1 MSILTPGQLQRI
13 RKFEE
18 GGAAGD
24 QPYVAAVTRQDQFMD
39 PLTQQLLYGT
49 DGQGGFIP
57 GAFRAAERTFFD
69 EEGRPIVIPQEIAG
83 LSPDQIQAQQL
94 ARGAVGVQQP
104 FIQEAM
110 SRGQQGIDA
119 LQSGI
124 GGQAL
129 ASQQALQQIQ
139 EGSRFALDQRD
150 RAMTDAIGGT
160 QQGRARAIEAEG
172 RLRGDLSDITGM
184 AQDSTGQYID
194 QLGQQAA
201 QGRRATEDFGMDL
214 AKVRQQ
220 GQRSYD
226 EFGRDITD
234 AVGMSMRER
243 EDLSRGL
250 AGGENLAAQAVASQR
265 GRLGLAEQGL
275 KGGISELGRNLTDA
289 IGTRMIGEQG
299 LSRDLAQGSELA
311 ARAGASQ
318 RARLGLAEA
327 GLQSGAGELGRNLT
341 DTIGMRMMGQENLS
355 RGLSRQ
361 EQLAAGAGAS
371 QRARLDLAEQGLSGG
386 ISRLDR
392 DLTRQLGAEA
402 QTTGDFSGQLGE
414 ARTQLRN
421 TVEDGFSIGDKT
433 SEYFD
438 PYEDQVIQQSIRDA
452 SEGLA
457 KQDMAQYARDI
468 SSGGESAFGSR
479 ARLSAEE
486 RAEAM
491 GRGLAKEVGG
501 IRSAGFQRAQQT
513 AIGEDERARQA
524 QRTAS
529 SGLASLAGQELTGER
544 GLIDRAAQAS
554 QQRLGSAQSL
564 AGMRQQRAA
573 SELGASRDLANTLGQ
588 TAQQR
593 FGADQQ
599 VADAMAQ
606 ASAQKFGAAQNI
618 AGMRQQRAASELG
631 SSRQMADILRQDAQ
645 TRFGAG
651 QQTADALTQAAGQ
664 RFGAAQNLAGMRQ
677 QRAASE
683 LGSGTQL
690 ADIYRQGAQQR
701 FGAGQ
706 QVAGQFQQAAGQK
719 LAAGQ
724 GYGNLIQQT
733 AQSQLGAQQQ
743 LGAQMGQ
750 QAQQQYGAQQ
760 GLGSL
765 MSGAAQQR
773 YGAATGL
780 GQTLAGYGQQDA
792 AARAAAAQQGMNVAG
807 SLANQYG
814 QIGQQQYGAGQ
825 ALAGAQ
831 TGYGGFLSGL
841 GGQAQ
846 QAAQQ
851 DVASLQGIG
860 GQAQQ
865 QRQRELDAQRAGLLQ
880 AQQAPLAQYQ
890 ALMPFVNMSPTGQT
904 NVQTQYTPP
913 PSAIQAGL
921 GTGLA
926 ALGAIG
932 NFNNPNNQLRQQ
944 PSS

>member
-1 MSILTPGQLQRI
+1 MSILTPAQLQRI
-13 RKFEE
+13 RRFQE
-18 GGAAGD
+18 GGAAVD
-24 QPYVAAVTRQDQFMD
+24 QPYIAAVSREDQLMD
-39 PLTQQLLYGT
+39 PITQQLLYGT
-49 DGQGGFIP
+49 DGQDGFIP

-69 EEGRPIVIPQEIAG
+69 SEGRPIVIPQEIAG
-83 LSPDQIQAQQL
+83 LSPDQIEAQQL

-129 ASQQALQQIQ
+129 ASQQALRQIQ

-150 RAMTDAIGGT
+150 RAMMDAIGGT
-160 QQGRARAIEAEG
+160 QQGRARALEAEA
-172 RLRGDLSDITGM
+172 RLRGDLGDITGM
-184 AQDSTGQYID
+184 AQRSTGQYID

-234 AVGMSMRER
+234 AVGMGMISK

-250 AGGENLAAQAVASQR
+250 STGEELASAATALQR
-265 GRLGLAEQGL
+265 G
-275 KGGISELGRNLTDA
+275 
-289 IGTRMIGEQG
+289 
-299 LSRDLAQGSELA
+299 
-311 ARAGASQ
+311 
-318 RARLGLAEA
+318 
-327 GLQSGAGELGRNLT
+327 
-341 DTIGMRMMGQENLS
+341 
-355 RGLSRQ
+355 
-361 EQLAAGAGAS
+361 
-371 QRARLDLAEQGLSGG
+371 RLDLAETGMAGG

-392 DLTRQLGAEA
+392 DLTRQLGAESA
-402 QTTGDFSGQLGE
+402 ATGGFGGQIGE
-414 ARTQLRN
+414 ARTQLKN
-421 TVEDGFSIGDKT
+421 TVEDGFNIGDKT

-438 PYEDQVIQQSIRDA
+438 PYEDKVVQQSIRDA

-491 GRGLAKEVGG
+491 GRGLAREVGG

-524 QRTAS
+524 QRAAS
-529 SGLASLAGQELTGER
+529 SGLASLAGQELGAER

-554 QQRLGSAQSL
+554 QQRY
-564 AGMRQQRAA
+564 
-573 SELGASRDLANTLGQ
+573 
-588 TAQQR
+588 
-593 FGADQQ
+593 
-599 VADAMAQ
+599 
-606 ASAQKFGAAQNI
+606 GAAQNL
-618 AGMRQQRAASELG
+618 AGMQQQRAASELG
-631 SSRQMADILRQDAQ
+631 SV
-645 TRFGAG
+645 
-651 QQTADALTQAAGQ
+651 
-664 RFGAAQNLAGMRQ
+664 
-677 QRAASE
+677 
-683 LGSGTQL
+683 TQL

-706 QVAGQFQQAAGQK
+706 QLAGQVQQAAGQK

-733 AQSQLGAQQQ
+733 AQSQLSAQQQ
-743 LGAQMGQ
+743 QNQQMGQ

-765 MSGAAQQR
+765 MGGAAQQL
-773 YGAATGL
+773 YGAGTGL

-792 AARAAAAQQGMNVAG
+792 AARAAAAQQGMGVAG
-807 SLANQYG
+807 TLANQYG

-831 TGYGGFLSGL
+831 QGYGGFLSGL

-890 ALMPFVNMSPTGQT
+890 ALMPFVNMSPTAT
-904 NVQTQYTPP
+904 SSVQMQYTPP
-913 PSAIQAGL
+913 PSALQAGI

-926 ALGAIG
+926 TLGALG
-932 NFNNPNNQLRQQ
+932 NFNNPNRYLRDDRSAPPVAQ
-944 PSS
+944 

>member
-24 QPYVAAVTRQDQFMD
+24 QPYVASVTRQDSMMD
-39 PLTQQLLYGT
+39 PITQQLLYGT

-234 AVGMSMRER
+234 SFGMAARGR
-243 EDLSRGL
+243 EDLARGL
-250 AGGENLAAQAVASQR
+250 AGGQDLSAQSTAGQRARLA
-265 GRLGLAEQGL
+265 LAEKGL
-275 KGGISELGRNLTDA
+275 QSGISDLSGNLTDS
-289 IGTRMIGEQG
+289 IGMRMIGQQG
-299 LSRDLAQGSELA
+299 LSRDLARSEQLA
-311 ARAGASQ
+311 SAAGASQ
-318 RARLGLAEA
+318 RG
-327 GLQSGAGELGRNLT
+327 
-341 DTIGMRMMGQENLS
+341 
-355 RGLSRQ
+355 
-361 EQLAAGAGAS
+361 
-371 QRARLDLAEQGLSGG
+371 RLDLAETGMKGG
-386 ISRLDR
+386 ISQLDR
-392 DLTRQLGAEA
+392 DLTRQLGAESA
-402 QTTGDFSGQLGE
+402 ATGEFGGQLGE

-421 TVEDGFSIGDKT
+421 TVEDGFNIGDKT

-438 PYEDQVIQQSIRDA
+438 PYEDQVVQQSIRDA

-529 SGLASLAGQELTGER
+529 SGLASLAGQELQGER

-554 QQRLGSAQSL
+554 QQQY
-564 AGMRQQRAA
+564 
-573 SELGASRDLANTLGQ
+573 
-588 TAQQR
+588 
-593 FGADQQ
+593 
-599 VADAMAQ
+599 
-606 ASAQKFGAAQNI
+606 
-618 AGMRQQRAASELG
+618 
-631 SSRQMADILRQDAQ
+631 
-645 TRFGAG
+645 
-651 QQTADALTQAAGQ
+651 
-664 RFGAAQNLAGMRQ
+664 GAAQNLAGMRQ

-683 LGSGTQL
+683 LGSSRELANMLGQTAQQRYGAGESVASAAAQAAQQQFGAAQNLAGMRQQRAASELASGNQL
-690 ADIYRQGAQQR
+690 ADVYRQGAQQMY
-701 FGAGQ
+701 GADQALAGQ
-706 QVAGQFQQAAGQK
+706 AQQIAGQK

-773 YGAATGL
+773 YGAGTGL

-792 AARAAAAQQGMNVAG
+792 AARTAAAQQGMNVAG

-814 QIGQQQYGAGQ
+814 QIGQQQFGAGQ

-890 ALMPFVNMSPTGQT
+890 ALMPFVNMSPTGTT
-904 NVQTQYTPP
+904 NVQTQYTPRH
-913 PSAIQAGL
+913 QRFRL
-921 GTGLA
+921 V
-926 ALGAIG
+926 
-932 NFNNPNNQLRQQ
+932 
-944 PSS
+944 

>member
-24 QPYVAAVTRQDQFMD
+24 QPYVANVTRTDSMMD
-39 PLTQQLLYGT
+39 PITQQLLYGT

-104 FIQEAM
+104 FIQEAI

-234 AVGMSMRER
+234 AVGMGMIGK

-250 AGGENLAAQAVASQR
+250 SRSEELASAAAASQR
-265 GRLGLAEQGL
+265 GRLDLAETGM
-275 KGGISELGRNLTDA
+275 KGGIS
-289 IGTRMIGEQG
+289 Q
-299 LSRDLAQGSELA
+299 
-311 ARAGASQ
+311 
-318 RARLGLAEA
+318 
-327 GLQSGAGELGRNLT
+327 
-341 DTIGMRMMGQENLS
+341 
-355 RGLSRQ
+355 
-361 EQLAAGAGAS
+361 
-371 QRARLDLAEQGLSGG
+371 
-386 ISRLDR
+386 LDR
-392 DLTRQLGAEA
+392 DLTRQLGAESA
-402 QTTGDFSGQLGE
+402 ATGEFGGQLGE

-421 TVEDGFSIGDKT
+421 TVEDGFNIGDKT

-438 PYEDQVIQQSIRDA
+438 PYEDRVVQQSIRDA

-513 AIGEDERARQA
+513 AIGEDERAKQA

-529 SGLASLAGQELTGER
+529 SGLASLAGQELQGER

-554 QQRLGSAQSL
+554 QQQY
-564 AGMRQQRAA
+564 
-573 SELGASRDLANTLGQ
+573 
-588 TAQQR
+588 
-593 FGADQQ
+593 
-599 VADAMAQ
+599 
-606 ASAQKFGAAQNI
+606 
-618 AGMRQQRAASELG
+618 
-631 SSRQMADILRQDAQ
+631 
-645 TRFGAG
+645 
-651 QQTADALTQAAGQ
+651 
-664 RFGAAQNLAGMRQ
+664 GAAQNLAGMQQ

-683 LGSGTQL
+683 LASSTNL
-690 ADIYRQGAQQR
+690 ANMLGQGAQQR

-706 QVAGQFQQAAGQK
+706 QVAGQVQQAAGQK

-724 GYGNLIQQT
+724 GYSNLIQQT

-773 YGAATGL
+773 YGA
-780 GQTLAGYGQQDA
+780 
-792 AARAAAAQQGMNVAG
+792 
-807 SLANQYG
+807 
-814 QIGQQQYGAGQ
+814 
-825 ALAGAQ
+825 
-831 TGYGGFLSGL
+831 
-841 GGQAQ
+841 
-846 QAAQQ
+846 
-851 DVASLQGIG
+851 
-860 GQAQQ
+860 
-865 QRQRELDAQRAGLLQ
+865 
-880 AQQAPLAQYQ
+880 
-890 ALMPFVNMSPTGQT
+890 
-904 NVQTQYTPP
+904 
-913 PSAIQAGL
+913 
-921 GTGLA
+921 GTGLRSNA
-926 ALGAIG
+926 CR
-932 NFNNPNNQLRQQ
+932 LR
-944 PSS
+944 PAGRSSKNCSSSAGYECGRQFGKPIRPDRTTAVWRRSGFGWCADRAMAVS

>member
-24 QPYVAAVTRQDQFMD
+24 QPYVANVTRTDSMMD
-39 PLTQQLLYGT
+39 PITQQLLYGT

-104 FIQEAM
+104 FIQEAI

-234 AVGMSMRER
+234 AVGMGMIGK

-250 AGGENLAAQAVASQR
+250 SRSEELASAAAASQR
-265 GRLGLAEQGL
+265 GRLDLAETGM
-275 KGGISELGRNLTDA
+275 KGGIS
-289 IGTRMIGEQG
+289 Q
-299 LSRDLAQGSELA
+299 
-311 ARAGASQ
+311 
-318 RARLGLAEA
+318 
-327 GLQSGAGELGRNLT
+327 
-341 DTIGMRMMGQENLS
+341 
-355 RGLSRQ
+355 
-361 EQLAAGAGAS
+361 
-371 QRARLDLAEQGLSGG
+371 
-386 ISRLDR
+386 LDR
-392 DLTRQLGAEA
+392 DLTRQLGAESA
-402 QTTGDFSGQLGE
+402 ATGEFGGQLGE

-421 TVEDGFSIGDKT
+421 TVEDGFNIGDKT

-438 PYEDQVIQQSIRDA
+438 PYEDRVVQQSIRDA

-513 AIGEDERARQA
+513 AIGEDERAKQA

-529 SGLASLAGQELTGER
+529 SGLASLAGQELQGER

-554 QQRLGSAQSL
+554 QQQY
-564 AGMRQQRAA
+564 
-573 SELGASRDLANTLGQ
+573 
-588 TAQQR
+588 
-593 FGADQQ
+593 
-599 VADAMAQ
+599 
-606 ASAQKFGAAQNI
+606 
-618 AGMRQQRAASELG
+618 
-631 SSRQMADILRQDAQ
+631 
-645 TRFGAG
+645 
-651 QQTADALTQAAGQ
+651 
-664 RFGAAQNLAGMRQ
+664 GAAQNLAGMQQ

-683 LGSGTQL
+683 LASSTNL
-690 ADIYRQGAQQR
+690 ANMLGQGAQQR

-706 QVAGQFQQAAGQK
+706 QVAGQVQQAAGQK

-792 AARAAAAQQGMNVAG
+792 AARTAAAQQGMNVAG

-814 QIGQQQYGAGQ
+814 QIGQQQFGAGQ

-831 TGYGGFLSGL
+831 QGYGGFLSGL
-841 GGQAQ
+841 GAQAQ

-890 ALMPFVNMSPTGQT
+890 ALMPFVNMSPTGTT

-913 PSAIQAGL
+913 PSALQAGL
-921 GTGLA
+921 GVGLST
-926 ALGAIG
+926 LGAIG

>member
-24 QPYVAAVTRQDQFMD
+24 QPYVANVTRTDSMMD
-39 PLTQQLLYGT
+39 PITQQLLYGT

-83 LSPDQIQAQQL
+83 LSPDQIQAQEL

-104 FIQEAM
+104 FINEAI

-234 AVGMSMRER
+234 AVGMGMIGK

-250 AGGENLAAQAVASQR
+250 SRSEELASAAAASQR
-265 GRLGLAEQGL
+265 GRLDLAETGM
-275 KGGISELGRNLTDA
+275 KGGIS
-289 IGTRMIGEQG
+289 Q
-299 LSRDLAQGSELA
+299 
-311 ARAGASQ
+311 
-318 RARLGLAEA
+318 
-327 GLQSGAGELGRNLT
+327 
-341 DTIGMRMMGQENLS
+341 
-355 RGLSRQ
+355 
-361 EQLAAGAGAS
+361 
-371 QRARLDLAEQGLSGG
+371 
-386 ISRLDR
+386 LDR
-392 DLTRQLGAEA
+392 DLTRQLGAESA
-402 QTTGDFSGQLGE
+402 ATGEFGGQLGE

-421 TVEDGFSIGDKT
+421 TVEDGFNIGDKT

-438 PYEDQVIQQSIRDA
+438 PYEDRVVQQSIRDA

-513 AIGEDERARQA
+513 AIGEDERAKQA

-529 SGLASLAGQELTGER
+529 SGLASLAGQELQGER

-554 QQRLGSAQSL
+554 QQQY
-564 AGMRQQRAA
+564 
-573 SELGASRDLANTLGQ
+573 
-588 TAQQR
+588 
-593 FGADQQ
+593 
-599 VADAMAQ
+599 
-606 ASAQKFGAAQNI
+606 
-618 AGMRQQRAASELG
+618 
-631 SSRQMADILRQDAQ
+631 
-645 TRFGAG
+645 
-651 QQTADALTQAAGQ
+651 
-664 RFGAAQNLAGMRQ
+664 GAAQNLAGMQQ

-683 LGSGTQL
+683 LASSTNL
-690 ADIYRQGAQQR
+690 ANMLGQGAQQR

-706 QVAGQFQQAAGQK
+706 QVAGQVQQAAGQK

-792 AARAAAAQQGMNVAG
+792 AARTAAAQQGMNVAG

-831 TGYGGFLSGL
+831 QGYGGFLSGL
-841 GGQAQ
+841 GAQAQ

-890 ALMPFVNMSPTGQT
+890 ALMPFVNMSPTGTT

-932 NFNNPNNQLRQQ
+932 NFNNPNNQLNQQ

>member
-24 QPYVAAVTRQDQFMD
+24 QPYIASVTRQDSMMD
-39 PLTQQLLYGT
+39 PITQQLLYGT

-104 FIQEAM
+104 FIQEAI

-234 AVGMSMRER
+234 AVGMGMIGK

-250 AGGENLAAQAVASQR
+250 SRSEELASAAAASQR
-265 GRLGLAEQGL
+265 GRLDLAETGM
-275 KGGISELGRNLTDA
+275 KGGIS
-289 IGTRMIGEQG
+289 Q
-299 LSRDLAQGSELA
+299 
-311 ARAGASQ
+311 
-318 RARLGLAEA
+318 
-327 GLQSGAGELGRNLT
+327 
-341 DTIGMRMMGQENLS
+341 
-355 RGLSRQ
+355 
-361 EQLAAGAGAS
+361 
-371 QRARLDLAEQGLSGG
+371 
-386 ISRLDR
+386 LDR
-392 DLTRQLGAEA
+392 DLTRQLGAESA
-402 QTTGDFSGQLGE
+402 ATGEFGGQLGE

-421 TVEDGFSIGDKT
+421 TVEDGFNIGDKT

-438 PYEDQVIQQSIRDA
+438 PYEDRVVQQSIRDA

-513 AIGEDERARQA
+513 AIGEDERAKQA

-529 SGLASLAGQELTGER
+529 SGLASLAGQELQGER
-544 GLIDRAAQAS
+544 GLIDREAQAS
-554 QQRLGSAQSL
+554 QQQY
-564 AGMRQQRAA
+564 
-573 SELGASRDLANTLGQ
+573 
-588 TAQQR
+588 
-593 FGADQQ
+593 
-599 VADAMAQ
+599 
-606 ASAQKFGAAQNI
+606 
-618 AGMRQQRAASELG
+618 
-631 SSRQMADILRQDAQ
+631 
-645 TRFGAG
+645 
-651 QQTADALTQAAGQ
+651 
-664 RFGAAQNLAGMRQ
+664 GAAQNLAGMQQ

-683 LGSGTQL
+683 LASSTNL
-690 ADIYRQGAQQR
+690 ANMLGQGAQQR

-706 QVAGQFQQAAGQK
+706 QVAGQVQQAAGQK

-724 GYGNLIQQT
+724 GYSNLIQQT

-773 YGAATGL
+773 YGAGTGL

-792 AARAAAAQQGMNVAG
+792 AARTAAAQQGMNVAG

-814 QIGQQQYGAGQ
+814 QIGQQQFGAGQ

-890 ALMPFVNMSPTGQT
+890 ALMPFVNMSPTGTT

>member
-24 QPYVAAVTRQDQFMD
+24 QPYVANVTRSDSMMD
-39 PLTQQLLYGT
+39 PITQQLLYGT

-104 FIQEAM
+104 FINEAI

-160 QQGRARAIEAEG
+160 QQGRARAVEAEG

-234 AVGMSMRER
+234 AVGMGMIGK

-250 AGGENLAAQAVASQR
+250 SRSEELASAAAASQR
-265 GRLGLAEQGL
+265 GRLDLAETGM
-275 KGGISELGRNLTDA
+275 KGGIS
-289 IGTRMIGEQG
+289 Q
-299 LSRDLAQGSELA
+299 
-311 ARAGASQ
+311 
-318 RARLGLAEA
+318 
-327 GLQSGAGELGRNLT
+327 
-341 DTIGMRMMGQENLS
+341 
-355 RGLSRQ
+355 
-361 EQLAAGAGAS
+361 
-371 QRARLDLAEQGLSGG
+371 
-386 ISRLDR
+386 LDR
-392 DLTRQLGAEA
+392 DLTRQLGAESA
-402 QTTGDFSGQLGE
+402 ATGEFGGQLGE
-414 ARTQLRN
+414 ARTQLKN
-421 TVEDGFSIGDKT
+421 TVEDGFNIGDKT

-438 PYEDQVIQQSIRDA
+438 PYEDRVVQQSIRDA

-513 AIGEDERARQA
+513 AIGEDERAKQA

-529 SGLASLAGQELTGER
+529 SGLASLAGQELQGER

-554 QQRLGSAQSL
+554 QQQY
-564 AGMRQQRAA
+564 
-573 SELGASRDLANTLGQ
+573 
-588 TAQQR
+588 
-593 FGADQQ
+593 
-599 VADAMAQ
+599 
-606 ASAQKFGAAQNI
+606 
-618 AGMRQQRAASELG
+618 
-631 SSRQMADILRQDAQ
+631 
-645 TRFGAG
+645 
-651 QQTADALTQAAGQ
+651 
-664 RFGAAQNLAGMRQ
+664 GAAQNLAGMQQ

-683 LGSGTQL
+683 LASSTNL
-690 ADIYRQGAQQR
+690 ATMLGQGAQQR

-706 QVAGQFQQAAGQK
+706 QVAGQVQQAAGQK

-760 GLGSL
+760 GLQSL

-773 YGAATGL
+773 YGAGTGL

-792 AARAAAAQQGMNVAG
+792 AARTAAAQQGMNVAG

-814 QIGQQQYGAGQ
+814 QIGQQQLGAGQ

-860 GQAQQ
+860 GQVQQ

-913 PSAIQAGL
+913 PSALQAGL
-921 GTGLA
+921 GVGLST
-926 ALGAIG
+926 LGALG
-932 NFNNPNNQLRQQ
+932 NFNNPNNQLGQQ

>member
-18 GGAAGD
+18 GGATGD
-24 QPYVAAVTRQDQFMD
+24 QPYVANVTRSDSMMD
-39 PLTQQLLYGT
+39 PITQQLLYGT

-69 EEGRPIVIPQEIAG
+69 EEGRPLVIPQEIAG

-104 FIQEAM
+104 FINEAI

-129 ASQQALQQIQ
+129 ASRQALGQMQ

-150 RAMTDAIGGT
+150 RAMTDAMGGT
-160 QQGRARAIEAEG
+160 QQGRARAVEAEG

-220 GQRSYD
+220 GQKSYD

-234 AVGMSMRER
+234 SVGMGMIGK

-250 AGGENLAAQAVASQR
+250 SRSEELASAAAASQR
-265 GRLGLAEQGL
+265 GRLDLAETGM
-275 KGGISELGRNLTDA
+275 KGGIS
-289 IGTRMIGEQG
+289 Q
-299 LSRDLAQGSELA
+299 
-311 ARAGASQ
+311 
-318 RARLGLAEA
+318 
-327 GLQSGAGELGRNLT
+327 
-341 DTIGMRMMGQENLS
+341 
-355 RGLSRQ
+355 
-361 EQLAAGAGAS
+361 
-371 QRARLDLAEQGLSGG
+371 
-386 ISRLDR
+386 LDR
-392 DLTRQLGAEA
+392 DLTRQLGAESA
-402 QTTGDFSGQLGE
+402 ATGEFGGQLGE
-414 ARTQLRN
+414 ARTQLQN
-421 TVEDGFSIGDKT
+421 TVEDGFSVGDKT

-438 PYEDQVIQQSIRDA
+438 PYEDRVVQQSIRDA

-513 AIGEDERARQA
+513 AIGEDERAKQA

-529 SGLASLAGQELTGER
+529 SGLASLAGQELQGER
-544 GLIDRAAQAS
+544 GLIDRAGQAS
-554 QQRLGSAQSL
+554 QQQY
-564 AGMRQQRAA
+564 
-573 SELGASRDLANTLGQ
+573 
-588 TAQQR
+588 
-593 FGADQQ
+593 
-599 VADAMAQ
+599 
-606 ASAQKFGAAQNI
+606 
-618 AGMRQQRAASELG
+618 
-631 SSRQMADILRQDAQ
+631 
-645 TRFGAG
+645 
-651 QQTADALTQAAGQ
+651 
-664 RFGAAQNLAGMRQ
+664 GAAQNLAGMQQ

-683 LGSGTQL
+683 LASSTNL
-690 ADIYRQGAQQR
+690 ANTLGQGAQQR

-706 QVAGQFQQAAGQK
+706 QVAGQVQQAAGQK

-743 LGAQMGQ
+743 QNQQMGQ

-773 YGAATGL
+773 YGAGTGL

-792 AARAAAAQQGMNVAG
+792 AARTAAGQQGMNVAG

-814 QIGQQQYGAGQ
+814 QIGQQQFGAGQ

-860 GQAQQ
+860 GQSQM

-890 ALMPFVNMSPTGQT
+890 ALMPFANMSPTGQT

-913 PSAIQAGL
+913 PSALQAGL
-921 GTGLA
+921 GVGLST
-926 ALGAIG
+926 LGALG
-932 NFNNPNNQLRQQ
+932 NFNNPNNQLGQQ

>member
-18 GGAAGD
+18 GGATGD
-24 QPYVAAVTRQDQFMD
+24 GSYVANVTRTDSMMD
-39 PLTQQLLYGT
+39 PITQQLLYGT

-83 LSPDQIQAQQL
+83 LSPDQIQAQEL

-104 FIQEAM
+104 FINEAI

-234 AVGMSMRER
+234 AVGMGMIGK

-250 AGGENLAAQAVASQR
+250 SRSEELASAAAASQR
-265 GRLGLAEQGL
+265 GRLDLAETGM
-275 KGGISELGRNLTDA
+275 KGGIS
-289 IGTRMIGEQG
+289 Q
-299 LSRDLAQGSELA
+299 
-311 ARAGASQ
+311 
-318 RARLGLAEA
+318 
-327 GLQSGAGELGRNLT
+327 
-341 DTIGMRMMGQENLS
+341 
-355 RGLSRQ
+355 
-361 EQLAAGAGAS
+361 
-371 QRARLDLAEQGLSGG
+371 
-386 ISRLDR
+386 LDR
-392 DLTRQLGAEA
+392 DLTRQLGAESA
-402 QTTGDFSGQLGE
+402 ATGEFGGQLGE

-421 TVEDGFSIGDKT
+421 TVEDGFNIGDKT

-438 PYEDQVIQQSIRDA
+438 PYEDRVVQQSIRDA

-513 AIGEDERARQA
+513 AIGEDERAKQA

-529 SGLASLAGQELTGER
+529 SGLASLAGQELQGER

-554 QQRLGSAQSL
+554 QQQY
-564 AGMRQQRAA
+564 
-573 SELGASRDLANTLGQ
+573 
-588 TAQQR
+588 
-593 FGADQQ
+593 
-599 VADAMAQ
+599 
-606 ASAQKFGAAQNI
+606 
-618 AGMRQQRAASELG
+618 
-631 SSRQMADILRQDAQ
+631 
-645 TRFGAG
+645 
-651 QQTADALTQAAGQ
+651 
-664 RFGAAQNLAGMRQ
+664 GAAQNLAGMQQ

-683 LGSGTQL
+683 LASSTNL
-690 ADIYRQGAQQR
+690 ANMLGQGAQQR

-706 QVAGQFQQAAGQK
+706 QVAGQVQQAAGQK

-792 AARAAAAQQGMNVAG
+792 AARTAAAQQGMNVAG

-831 TGYGGFLSGL
+831 QGYGGFLSGL
-841 GGQAQ
+841 GAQAQ

-890 ALMPFVNMSPTGQT
+890 ALMPFVNMSPTGTT
-904 NVQTQYTPP
+904 NVVTQYTPP
-913 PSAIQAGL
+913 PNALNAGLAAGL
-921 GTGLA
+921 G
-926 ALGAIG
+926 ALGTVS
-932 NFNNPNNQLRQQ
+932 NFNNPNNQLNQQ

>member
-24 QPYVAAVTRQDQFMD
+24 QPYVASVTRQDQFMD

-49 DGQGGFIP
+49 DGQDGFIP

-69 EEGRPIVIPQEIAG
+69 SEGRPIVIPQEIAG

-110 SRGQQGIDA
+110 SRGQLGIDA

-124 GGQAL
+124 GGQSL
-129 ASQQALQQIQ
+129 ASQQALRQIQ

-150 RAMTDAIGGT
+150 RAMMDAISGT
-160 QQGRARAIEAEG
+160 QQGRARALEAEA
-172 RLRGDLSDITGM
+172 RLRGDLGDITGM
-184 AQDSTGQYID
+184 AQRSTGQYID

-234 AVGMSMRER
+234 AVGMGMISK

-250 AGGENLAAQAVASQR
+250 STGEELASAATALQR
-265 GRLGLAEQGL
+265 G
-275 KGGISELGRNLTDA
+275 
-289 IGTRMIGEQG
+289 
-299 LSRDLAQGSELA
+299 
-311 ARAGASQ
+311 
-318 RARLGLAEA
+318 
-327 GLQSGAGELGRNLT
+327 
-341 DTIGMRMMGQENLS
+341 
-355 RGLSRQ
+355 
-361 EQLAAGAGAS
+361 
-371 QRARLDLAEQGLSGG
+371 RLDLAETGMAGG

-392 DLTRQLGAEA
+392 DLTRQLGAESA
-402 QTTGDFSGQLGE
+402 ATGGFGGQIGE
-414 ARTQLRN
+414 ARTQLKN
-421 TVEDGFSIGDKT
+421 TVEDGFNIGDKT

-438 PYEDQVIQQSIRDA
+438 PYEDRVVQQSIRDA

-491 GRGLAKEVGG
+491 GRGLAREVGG

-524 QRTAS
+524 QRAAS
-529 SGLASLAGQELTGER
+529 SGLASLAGQELGAER

-554 QQRLGSAQSL
+554 QQRY
-564 AGMRQQRAA
+564 
-573 SELGASRDLANTLGQ
+573 
-588 TAQQR
+588 
-593 FGADQQ
+593 
-599 VADAMAQ
+599 
-606 ASAQKFGAAQNI
+606 GAAQNL
-618 AGMRQQRAASELG
+618 AGMQQQRAASELG
-631 SSRQMADILRQDAQ
+631 SV
-645 TRFGAG
+645 
-651 QQTADALTQAAGQ
+651 
-664 RFGAAQNLAGMRQ
+664 
-677 QRAASE
+677 
-683 LGSGTQL
+683 TQL

-706 QVAGQFQQAAGQK
+706 QLAGQVQQAAGQK

-733 AQSQLGAQQQ
+733 AQSQLSAQQQ
-743 LGAQMGQ
+743 QNQQMGQ

-765 MSGAAQQR
+765 MGGAAQQL
-773 YGAATGL
+773 YGAGTGL

-792 AARAAAAQQGMNVAG
+792 AARAAAAQQGMGVAG
-807 SLANQYG
+807 TLANQYG
-814 QIGQQQYGAGQ
+814 QIGQQQFGAGQ

-831 TGYGGFLSGL
+831 QGYGGFLSGL

-890 ALMPFVNMSPTGQT
+890 ALMPFVNMSPAGTSS
-904 NVQTQYTPP
+904 VQTQYTPP
-913 PSAIQAGL
+913 PSALQAGL

-926 ALGAIG
+926 TLGALGRW
-932 NFNNPNNQLRQQ
+932 NNPNSELPPRLTPEPDNFNYENRQLRAQ
-944 PSS
+944 

>member
-24 QPYVAAVTRQDQFMD
+24 QPYVANVTRTDSMMD
-39 PLTQQLLYGT
+39 PITQQLLYGT

-104 FIQEAM
+104 FIQEAI

-234 AVGMSMRER
+234 AVGMGMIGK

-250 AGGENLAAQAVASQR
+250 SRSEELASAAAASQR
-265 GRLGLAEQGL
+265 GRLDLAETGM
-275 KGGISELGRNLTDA
+275 KGGIS
-289 IGTRMIGEQG
+289 Q
-299 LSRDLAQGSELA
+299 
-311 ARAGASQ
+311 
-318 RARLGLAEA
+318 
-327 GLQSGAGELGRNLT
+327 
-341 DTIGMRMMGQENLS
+341 
-355 RGLSRQ
+355 
-361 EQLAAGAGAS
+361 
-371 QRARLDLAEQGLSGG
+371 
-386 ISRLDR
+386 LDR
-392 DLTRQLGAEA
+392 DLTRQLGAESA
-402 QTTGDFSGQLGE
+402 ATGEFGGQLGE

-421 TVEDGFSIGDKT
+421 TVEDGFNIGDKT

-438 PYEDQVIQQSIRDA
+438 PYEDRVVQQSIRDA

-513 AIGEDERARQA
+513 AIGEDERAKQA

-529 SGLASLAGQELTGER
+529 SGLASLAGQELQGER
-544 GLIDRAAQAS
+544 GLIDREAQAS
-554 QQRLGSAQSL
+554 QQQY
-564 AGMRQQRAA
+564 
-573 SELGASRDLANTLGQ
+573 
-588 TAQQR
+588 
-593 FGADQQ
+593 
-599 VADAMAQ
+599 
-606 ASAQKFGAAQNI
+606 
-618 AGMRQQRAASELG
+618 
-631 SSRQMADILRQDAQ
+631 
-645 TRFGAG
+645 
-651 QQTADALTQAAGQ
+651 
-664 RFGAAQNLAGMRQ
+664 GAAQNLAGMQQ

-683 LGSGTQL
+683 LASSTNL
-690 ADIYRQGAQQR
+690 ANMLGQGAQQR

-706 QVAGQFQQAAGQK
+706 QVAGQVQQAAGQK

-792 AARAAAAQQGMNVAG
+792 AARTAAAQQGMNVAG

-814 QIGQQQYGAGQ
+814 QIGQQQFGAGQ

-890 ALMPFVNMSPTGQT
+890 ALMPFVNMSPTGTT

>member
-1 MSILTPGQLQRI
+1 MSILTPAQLQRI
-13 RKFEE
+13 RRFQE
-18 GGAAGD
+18 GGAAVD
-24 QPYVAAVTRQDQFMD
+24 QPYIAAVSREDQLMD
-39 PLTQQLLYGT
+39 PITQQLLYGT
-49 DGQGGFIP
+49 DGQDGFIP

-69 EEGRPIVIPQEIAG
+69 SEGRPIVIPQEIAG
-83 LSPDQIQAQQL
+83 LSPDQIEAQQL
-94 ARGAVGVQQP
+94 ARGAVGVQEP
-104 FIQEAM
+104 FIAEAI
-110 SRGQQGIDA
+110 SRGQLGIDA
-119 LQSGI
+119 LRSGI
-124 GGQAL
+124 GGQSL
-129 ASQQALQQIQ
+129 ASQQALRQIQ

-150 RAMTDAIGGT
+150 RAMMDAISGT
-160 QQGRARAIEAEG
+160 QQGRARALEAEA
-172 RLRGDLSDITGM
+172 RLRGDLGDITGM
-184 AQDSTGQYID
+184 AQRSTGQYID

-234 AVGMSMRER
+234 AVGMGMISK

-250 AGGENLAAQAVASQR
+250 STGEELASAATALQR
-265 GRLGLAEQGL
+265 G
-275 KGGISELGRNLTDA
+275 
-289 IGTRMIGEQG
+289 
-299 LSRDLAQGSELA
+299 
-311 ARAGASQ
+311 
-318 RARLGLAEA
+318 
-327 GLQSGAGELGRNLT
+327 
-341 DTIGMRMMGQENLS
+341 
-355 RGLSRQ
+355 
-361 EQLAAGAGAS
+361 
-371 QRARLDLAEQGLSGG
+371 RLDLAETGMAGG

-392 DLTRQLGAEA
+392 DLTRQLGAESA
-402 QTTGDFSGQLGE
+402 ATGGFGGQIGE
-414 ARTQLRN
+414 ARTQLKN
-421 TVEDGFSIGDKT
+421 TVEDGFNIGDKT

-438 PYEDQVIQQSIRDA
+438 PYEDKVVQQSIRDA

-491 GRGLAKEVGG
+491 GRGLAREVGG

-524 QRTAS
+524 QRAAS
-529 SGLASLAGQELTGER
+529 SGLASLAGQELGAER

-554 QQRLGSAQSL
+554 QQRY
-564 AGMRQQRAA
+564 
-573 SELGASRDLANTLGQ
+573 
-588 TAQQR
+588 
-593 FGADQQ
+593 
-599 VADAMAQ
+599 
-606 ASAQKFGAAQNI
+606 GAAQNL
-618 AGMRQQRAASELG
+618 AGMQQQRAASELG
-631 SSRQMADILRQDAQ
+631 SV
-645 TRFGAG
+645 
-651 QQTADALTQAAGQ
+651 
-664 RFGAAQNLAGMRQ
+664 
-677 QRAASE
+677 
-683 LGSGTQL
+683 TQL

-706 QVAGQFQQAAGQK
+706 QLAGQVQQAAGQK

-765 MSGAAQQR
+765 MGGAAQQL
-773 YGAATGL
+773 YGAGTGL

-792 AARAAAAQQGMNVAG
+792 AARAAAAQQGMGVAG
-807 SLANQYG
+807 TLANQYG
-814 QIGQQQYGAGQ
+814 QIGQQQFGAGQ
-825 ALAGAQ
+825 QLAGAQ
-831 TGYGGFLSGL
+831 AGYGTFLSGL

-846 QAAQQ
+846 QAAMQ

-890 ALMPFVNMSPTGQT
+890 ALMPFVNMNPAGKTT
-904 NVQTQYTPP
+904 VQTQYTPP
-913 PSAIQAGL
+913 PSALQAGI

-926 ALGAIG
+926 TLGALGRW
-932 NFNNPNNQLRQQ
+932 NNPNSELPPRLTPEPDNFNYMPFKDRQLRAQ
-944 PSS
+944 

>member
-24 QPYVAAVTRQDQFMD
+24 QPYVASVTRQDSMMD
-39 PLTQQLLYGT
+39 PITQQLLYGT

-234 AVGMSMRER
+234 SFGMAARGR
-243 EDLSRGL
+243 EDLARGL
-250 AGGENLAAQAVASQR
+250 AGGQDLSAQSTAGQRARLA
-265 GRLGLAEQGL
+265 LAEKGL
-275 KGGISELGRNLTDA
+275 QSGISDLSGNLTDS
-289 IGTRMIGEQG
+289 IGMRMIGQQG
-299 LSRDLAQGSELA
+299 LSRDLARSEQLA
-311 ARAGASQ
+311 SAAGASQ
-318 RARLGLAEA
+318 RG
-327 GLQSGAGELGRNLT
+327 
-341 DTIGMRMMGQENLS
+341 
-355 RGLSRQ
+355 
-361 EQLAAGAGAS
+361 
-371 QRARLDLAEQGLSGG
+371 RLDLAETGLKGG
-386 ISRLDR
+386 ISQLDR
-392 DLTRQLGAEA
+392 DLTRQLGAESA
-402 QTTGDFSGQLGE
+402 ATGEFGGQLGE

-421 TVEDGFSIGDKT
+421 TVEDGFNIGDKT

-438 PYEDQVIQQSIRDA
+438 PYEDRVVQQSIRDA

-529 SGLASLAGQELTGER
+529 SGLASLAGQELQGER

-554 QQRLGSAQSL
+554 QQQY
-564 AGMRQQRAA
+564 
-573 SELGASRDLANTLGQ
+573 
-588 TAQQR
+588 
-593 FGADQQ
+593 
-599 VADAMAQ
+599 
-606 ASAQKFGAAQNI
+606 
-618 AGMRQQRAASELG
+618 
-631 SSRQMADILRQDAQ
+631 
-645 TRFGAG
+645 
-651 QQTADALTQAAGQ
+651 
-664 RFGAAQNLAGMRQ
+664 GAAQNLAGMRQ

-683 LGSGTQL
+683 LGSSRELANMLGQTAQQRYGAGESVASAAAQAAQQQFGAAQNLAGMRQQRAASELASGNQL
-690 ADIYRQGAQQR
+690 ADVYRQGAQQMY
-701 FGAGQ
+701 GADQALAGQ
-706 QVAGQFQQAAGQK
+706 AQQIAQQK

-773 YGAATGL
+773 YGAGTGL

-792 AARAAAAQQGMNVAG
+792 AARTAAAQQGMNVAG

-814 QIGQQQYGAGQ
+814 QIGQQQFGAGQ

-890 ALMPFVNMSPTGQT
+890 ALMPFVNMSPTGTT

>member
-24 QPYVAAVTRQDQFMD
+24 QPYVANVTRTDSMMD
-39 PLTQQLLYGT
+39 PITQQLLYGT

-104 FIQEAM
+104 FIQEAI
-110 SRGQQGIDA
+110 SRGQQCIDA

-234 AVGMSMRER
+234 AVGMGMIGK

-250 AGGENLAAQAVASQR
+250 SRSEELASAAAASQR
-265 GRLGLAEQGL
+265 GRLDLAETGM
-275 KGGISELGRNLTDA
+275 KGGIS
-289 IGTRMIGEQG
+289 Q
-299 LSRDLAQGSELA
+299 
-311 ARAGASQ
+311 
-318 RARLGLAEA
+318 
-327 GLQSGAGELGRNLT
+327 
-341 DTIGMRMMGQENLS
+341 
-355 RGLSRQ
+355 
-361 EQLAAGAGAS
+361 
-371 QRARLDLAEQGLSGG
+371 
-386 ISRLDR
+386 LDR
-392 DLTRQLGAEA
+392 DLTRQLGAESA
-402 QTTGDFSGQLGE
+402 ATGEFGGQLGE

-421 TVEDGFSIGDKT
+421 TVEDGFNIGDKT

-438 PYEDQVIQQSIRDA
+438 PYEDRVVQQSIRDA

-513 AIGEDERARQA
+513 AIGEDERAKQA

-529 SGLASLAGQELTGER
+529 SGLASLAGQELQGER

-554 QQRLGSAQSL
+554 QQQY
-564 AGMRQQRAA
+564 
-573 SELGASRDLANTLGQ
+573 
-588 TAQQR
+588 
-593 FGADQQ
+593 
-599 VADAMAQ
+599 
-606 ASAQKFGAAQNI
+606 
-618 AGMRQQRAASELG
+618 
-631 SSRQMADILRQDAQ
+631 
-645 TRFGAG
+645 
-651 QQTADALTQAAGQ
+651 
-664 RFGAAQNLAGMRQ
+664 GAAQNLAGMQQ

-683 LGSGTQL
+683 LASSTNL
-690 ADIYRQGAQQR
+690 ANMLGQGAQQR

-706 QVAGQFQQAAGQK
+706 QVAGQVQQAAGQK

-792 AARAAAAQQGMNVAG
+792 AARTAAAQQGMNVAG

-831 TGYGGFLSGL
+831 QGYGGFLSGL
-841 GGQAQ
+841 GAQAQ

-890 ALMPFVNMSPTGQT
+890 ALMPFVNMSPTGTT
-904 NVQTQYTPP
+904 NVVTQYTPP

-932 NFNNPNNQLRQQ
+932 NFNNPNNQLNQQ

>member
-24 QPYVAAVTRQDQFMD
+24 QPYVASVTRQDSMMD
-39 PLTQQLLYGT
+39 PITQQLLYGT

-220 GQRSYD
+220 GRRSYD

-234 AVGMSMRER
+234 SFGMAARGR
-243 EDLSRGL
+243 EDLARGL
-250 AGGENLAAQAVASQR
+250 AGGQDLSAQSTAGQRARLA
-265 GRLGLAEQGL
+265 LAEKGL
-275 KGGISELGRNLTDA
+275 QSGISDLSGNLTDS
-289 IGTRMIGEQG
+289 IGMRMIGQQG
-299 LSRDLAQGSELA
+299 LSRDLARSEQLA
-311 ARAGASQ
+311 SAAGASQ
-318 RARLGLAEA
+318 RG
-327 GLQSGAGELGRNLT
+327 
-341 DTIGMRMMGQENLS
+341 
-355 RGLSRQ
+355 
-361 EQLAAGAGAS
+361 
-371 QRARLDLAEQGLSGG
+371 RLDLAETGLKGG
-386 ISRLDR
+386 ISQLDR
-392 DLTRQLGAEA
+392 DLTRQLGAESA
-402 QTTGDFSGQLGE
+402 ATGEFGGQLGE

-421 TVEDGFSIGDKT
+421 TVEDGFNIGDKT

-438 PYEDQVIQQSIRDA
+438 PYEDRVVQQSIRDA

-513 AIGEDERARQA
+513 AIGEDERAKQA

-529 SGLASLAGQELTGER
+529 SGLASLAGQELQGER

-554 QQRLGSAQSL
+554 QQQY
-564 AGMRQQRAA
+564 
-573 SELGASRDLANTLGQ
+573 
-588 TAQQR
+588 
-593 FGADQQ
+593 
-599 VADAMAQ
+599 
-606 ASAQKFGAAQNI
+606 
-618 AGMRQQRAASELG
+618 
-631 SSRQMADILRQDAQ
+631 
-645 TRFGAG
+645 
-651 QQTADALTQAAGQ
+651 
-664 RFGAAQNLAGMRQ
+664 GAAQNLAGMRQ

-683 LGSGTQL
+683 LGSSRELANMLGQTAQQRYGAGESVASAAAQAAQQQFGAAQNLAGMRQQRAASELASGNQL
-690 ADIYRQGAQQR
+690 ADVYRQGAQQMY
-701 FGAGQ
+701 GADQALAGQ
-706 QVAGQFQQAAGQK
+706 AQQIAQQK

-773 YGAATGL
+773 YGAGTGL

-792 AARAAAAQQGMNVAG
+792 AARTAAAQQGMNVAG

-814 QIGQQQYGAGQ
+814 QIGQQQFGAGQ

-890 ALMPFVNMSPTGQT
+890 ALMPFVNMSPTGTT

-913 PSAIQAGL
+913 PSALQAGL
-921 GTGLA
+921 GVGLST
-926 ALGAIG
+926 LGAIG

>member
-1 MSILTPGQLQRI
+1 MSILTPAQLQRI
-13 RKFEE
+13 RRFQE
-18 GGAAGD
+18 GGAAVD
-24 QPYVAAVTRQDQFMD
+24 QPYIAAVTRQDEMMD
-39 PLTQQLLYGT
+39 PITQQLLYGT
-49 DGQGGFIP
+49 DGQDGFIP

-69 EEGRPIVIPQEIAG
+69 SEGRPIVIPQEIAG

-110 SRGQQGIDA
+110 SRGQLGIDA
-119 LQSGI
+119 LRSGI
-124 GGQAL
+124 GGQSL
-129 ASQQALQQIQ
+129 ASQQALRQIQ

-150 RAMTDAIGGT
+150 RAMMDAISGT
-160 QQGRARAIEAEG
+160 QQGRARALEAEA
-172 RLRGDLSDITGM
+172 RLRGDLGDITGM
-184 AQDSTGQYID
+184 AQRSTGQYID

-234 AVGMSMRER
+234 AVGMGMISK

-250 AGGENLAAQAVASQR
+250 STGEELASAATALQR
-265 GRLGLAEQGL
+265 G
-275 KGGISELGRNLTDA
+275 
-289 IGTRMIGEQG
+289 
-299 LSRDLAQGSELA
+299 
-311 ARAGASQ
+311 
-318 RARLGLAEA
+318 
-327 GLQSGAGELGRNLT
+327 
-341 DTIGMRMMGQENLS
+341 
-355 RGLSRQ
+355 
-361 EQLAAGAGAS
+361 
-371 QRARLDLAEQGLSGG
+371 RLDLAETGMAGG

-392 DLTRQLGAEA
+392 DLTRQLGAESA
-402 QTTGDFSGQLGE
+402 ATGGFGGQIGE
-414 ARTQLRN
+414 ARTQLKN
-421 TVEDGFSIGDKT
+421 TVEDGFNIGDKT

-438 PYEDQVIQQSIRDA
+438 PYEDKVVQQSIRDA

-524 QRTAS
+524 QRAAS
-529 SGLASLAGQELTGER
+529 SGLASLAGQELGAER

-554 QQRLGSAQSL
+554 QQRY
-564 AGMRQQRAA
+564 
-573 SELGASRDLANTLGQ
+573 
-588 TAQQR
+588 
-593 FGADQQ
+593 
-599 VADAMAQ
+599 
-606 ASAQKFGAAQNI
+606 GAAQNL
-618 AGMRQQRAASELG
+618 AGMQQQRAASELG
-631 SSRQMADILRQDAQ
+631 SV
-645 TRFGAG
+645 
-651 QQTADALTQAAGQ
+651 
-664 RFGAAQNLAGMRQ
+664 
-677 QRAASE
+677 
-683 LGSGTQL
+683 TQL

-706 QVAGQFQQAAGQK
+706 QLAGQVQQAAGQK

-750 QAQQQYGAQQ
+750 QAQQQLSAQQ

-765 MSGAAQQR
+765 MGGAAQQL
-773 YGAATGL
+773 YGAGTGL

-792 AARAAAAQQGMNVAG
+792 AARAAAAQQGMGVAG
-807 SLANQYG
+807 TLANQYG
-814 QIGQQQYGAGQ
+814 QIGQQQFGAGQ

-831 TGYGGFLSGL
+831 QGYGGFLSGL

-890 ALMPFVNMSPTGQT
+890 ALMPFVNMSPTAKST
-904 NVQTQYTPP
+904 VQTQYTPP
-913 PSAIQAGL
+913 PSALQAGI

-926 ALGAIG
+926 TLGALGKW
-932 NFNNPNNQLRQQ
+932 NNPNSELPPRLTPEPDNLNYNRQLRAQ
-944 PSS
+944 

>member
-18 GGAAGD
+18 GGATGD
-24 QPYVAAVTRQDQFMD
+24 QPYVANVTRSDSMMD
-39 PLTQQLLYGT
+39 PITQQLLYGT

-69 EEGRPIVIPQEIAG
+69 EEGRPLVIPQEIAG

-104 FIQEAM
+104 FINEAI

-129 ASQQALQQIQ
+129 ASRQALGQMQ

-150 RAMTDAIGGT
+150 RAMTDAMGGT
-160 QQGRARAIEAEG
+160 QQGRARAVEAEG

-220 GQRSYD
+220 GQKSYD

-234 AVGMSMRER
+234 SVGMGMIGK

-250 AGGENLAAQAVASQR
+250 SRSEELASAAAASQR
-265 GRLGLAEQGL
+265 GRLDLAETGM
-275 KGGISELGRNLTDA
+275 KGGIS
-289 IGTRMIGEQG
+289 Q
-299 LSRDLAQGSELA
+299 
-311 ARAGASQ
+311 
-318 RARLGLAEA
+318 
-327 GLQSGAGELGRNLT
+327 
-341 DTIGMRMMGQENLS
+341 
-355 RGLSRQ
+355 
-361 EQLAAGAGAS
+361 
-371 QRARLDLAEQGLSGG
+371 
-386 ISRLDR
+386 LDR
-392 DLTRQLGAEA
+392 DLTRQLGAESA
-402 QTTGDFSGQLGE
+402 ATGEFGGQLGE
-414 ARTQLRN
+414 ARTQLQN
-421 TVEDGFSIGDKT
+421 TVEDGFSVGDKT

-438 PYEDQVIQQSIRDA
+438 PYEDRVVQQSIRDA

-513 AIGEDERARQA
+513 AIGEDERAKQA

-529 SGLASLAGQELTGER
+529 SGLASLAGQELQGER
-544 GLIDRAAQAS
+544 GLIDRAGQAS
-554 QQRLGSAQSL
+554 QQQY
-564 AGMRQQRAA
+564 
-573 SELGASRDLANTLGQ
+573 
-588 TAQQR
+588 
-593 FGADQQ
+593 
-599 VADAMAQ
+599 
-606 ASAQKFGAAQNI
+606 
-618 AGMRQQRAASELG
+618 
-631 SSRQMADILRQDAQ
+631 
-645 TRFGAG
+645 
-651 QQTADALTQAAGQ
+651 
-664 RFGAAQNLAGMRQ
+664 GAAQNLAGMQQ

-683 LGSGTQL
+683 LASSTNL
-690 ADIYRQGAQQR
+690 ANTLGQGAQQR

-706 QVAGQFQQAAGQK
+706 QVAGQVQQAAGQK

-743 LGAQMGQ
+743 QNQQMGQ

-773 YGAATGL
+773 YGAGTGL

-792 AARAAAAQQGMNVAG
+792 AARTAAGQQGMNVAG

-814 QIGQQQYGAGQ
+814 QIGQQQFGAGQ

-890 ALMPFVNMSPTGQT
+890 ALMPFANMSPTGQT

-913 PSAIQAGL
+913 PSALQAGL
-921 GTGLA
+921 GVGLST
-926 ALGAIG
+926 LGALG
-932 NFNNPNNQLRQQ
+932 NFNNPNNQLGQQ

>member
-1 MSILTPGQLQRI
+1 MSILTPAQLQRI
-13 RKFEE
+13 RRFQE
-18 GGAAGD
+18 GGAAVD
-24 QPYVAAVTRQDQFMD
+24 QPYIAAVTRQDEMMD
-39 PLTQQLLYGT
+39 PITQQLLYGT
-49 DGQGGFIP
+49 DGQDGFIP

-69 EEGRPIVIPQEIAG
+69 SEGRPIVIPQEIAG

-110 SRGQQGIDA
+110 SRGQLGIDA
-119 LQSGI
+119 LKSGI
-124 GGQAL
+124 GGQSL
-129 ASQQALQQIQ
+129 ASQQALRQIQ

-150 RAMTDAIGGT
+150 RAMMDAIGGT
-160 QQGRARAIEAEG
+160 QQGRARALEAEA
-172 RLRGDLSDITGM
+172 RLRGDLGDITGM
-184 AQDSTGQYID
+184 AQRSTGQYID

-214 AKVRQQ
+214 AKARQQ

-234 AVGMSMRER
+234 AVGMGMISK

-250 AGGENLAAQAVASQR
+250 STGEELASAATALQR
-265 GRLGLAEQGL
+265 G
-275 KGGISELGRNLTDA
+275 
-289 IGTRMIGEQG
+289 
-299 LSRDLAQGSELA
+299 
-311 ARAGASQ
+311 
-318 RARLGLAEA
+318 
-327 GLQSGAGELGRNLT
+327 
-341 DTIGMRMMGQENLS
+341 
-355 RGLSRQ
+355 
-361 EQLAAGAGAS
+361 
-371 QRARLDLAEQGLSGG
+371 RLDLAETGMAGG

-392 DLTRQLGAEA
+392 DLTRQLGAESA
-402 QTTGDFSGQLGE
+402 ATGGFGGQIGE
-414 ARTQLRN
+414 ARTQLKN
-421 TVEDGFSIGDKT
+421 TVEDGFNIGDKT

-438 PYEDQVIQQSIRDA
+438 PYEDKVVQQSIRDA

-491 GRGLAKEVGG
+491 GRGLAREVGG

-524 QRTAS
+524 QRAAS
-529 SGLASLAGQELTGER
+529 SGLASLAGQELGAER

-554 QQRLGSAQSL
+554 QQRY
-564 AGMRQQRAA
+564 
-573 SELGASRDLANTLGQ
+573 
-588 TAQQR
+588 
-593 FGADQQ
+593 
-599 VADAMAQ
+599 
-606 ASAQKFGAAQNI
+606 GAAQNL
-618 AGMRQQRAASELG
+618 AGMQQQRAASELG
-631 SSRQMADILRQDAQ
+631 SV
-645 TRFGAG
+645 
-651 QQTADALTQAAGQ
+651 
-664 RFGAAQNLAGMRQ
+664 
-677 QRAASE
+677 
-683 LGSGTQL
+683 TQL

-706 QVAGQFQQAAGQK
+706 QVAGQVQQAAGQK

-765 MSGAAQQR
+765 MGGAAQQL
-773 YGAATGL
+773 YGAGTGL

-792 AARAAAAQQGMNVAG
+792 AARAAAAQQGMGVAG
-807 SLANQYG
+807 TLANQYG
-814 QIGQQQYGAGQ
+814 QIGQQQFGAGQ

-831 TGYGGFLSGL
+831 QGYGGFLSGL

-846 QAAQQ
+846 QAAH
-851 DVASLQGIG
+851 ARCGFP
-860 GQAQQ
+860 A
-865 QRQRELDAQRAGLLQ
+865 RHWR
-880 AQQAPLAQYQ
+880 
-890 ALMPFVNMSPTGQT
+890 TG
-904 NVQTQYTPP
+904 
-913 PSAIQAGL
+913 SA
-921 GTGLA
+921 A
-926 ALGAIG
+926 AAA
-932 NFNNPNNQLRQQ
+932 
-944 PSS
+944 

>member
-24 QPYVAAVTRQDQFMD
+24 QPYVANVTRTDSMMD
-39 PLTQQLLYGT
+39 PITQQLLYGT

-104 FIQEAM
+104 FIQEAI

-124 GGQAL
+124 SGQAL

-234 AVGMSMRER
+234 AVGMGMIGK

-250 AGGENLAAQAVASQR
+250 SRSEELASAAAASQR
-265 GRLGLAEQGL
+265 GRLDLAETGM
-275 KGGISELGRNLTDA
+275 KGGIS
-289 IGTRMIGEQG
+289 Q
-299 LSRDLAQGSELA
+299 
-311 ARAGASQ
+311 
-318 RARLGLAEA
+318 
-327 GLQSGAGELGRNLT
+327 
-341 DTIGMRMMGQENLS
+341 
-355 RGLSRQ
+355 
-361 EQLAAGAGAS
+361 
-371 QRARLDLAEQGLSGG
+371 
-386 ISRLDR
+386 LDR
-392 DLTRQLGAEA
+392 DLTRQLGAESA
-402 QTTGDFSGQLGE
+402 ATGEFGGQLGE

-421 TVEDGFSIGDKT
+421 TVEDGFNIGDKT

-438 PYEDQVIQQSIRDA
+438 PYEDRVVQQSIRDA

-513 AIGEDERARQA
+513 AIGEDERAKQA

-529 SGLASLAGQELTGER
+529 SGLASLAGQELQGER

-554 QQRLGSAQSL
+554 QQQY
-564 AGMRQQRAA
+564 
-573 SELGASRDLANTLGQ
+573 
-588 TAQQR
+588 
-593 FGADQQ
+593 
-599 VADAMAQ
+599 
-606 ASAQKFGAAQNI
+606 
-618 AGMRQQRAASELG
+618 
-631 SSRQMADILRQDAQ
+631 
-645 TRFGAG
+645 
-651 QQTADALTQAAGQ
+651 
-664 RFGAAQNLAGMRQ
+664 GAAQNLAGMQQ

-683 LGSGTQL
+683 LASSTNL
-690 ADIYRQGAQQR
+690 ANMLGQGAQQR

-706 QVAGQFQQAAGQK
+706 QVAGQVQQAAGQK

-792 AARAAAAQQGMNVAG
+792 AARTAAAQQGMNVAG

-831 TGYGGFLSGL
+831 QGYGGFLSGL

-890 ALMPFVNMSPTGQT
+890 ALMPFVNMSPTGTT
-904 NVQTQYTPP
+904 NVVTQYTPP

>member
-1 MSILTPGQLQRI
+1 MSILTPAQLQRI
-13 RKFEE
+13 RRFQE
-18 GGAAGD
+18 GGAAVD
-24 QPYVAAVTRQDQFMD
+24 QPYIAAVSREDQFMD
-39 PLTQQLLYGT
+39 PITQQLLYGT
-49 DGQGGFIP
+49 DGQDGFIP

-69 EEGRPIVIPQEIAG
+69 SEGRPIVIPQEIAG
-83 LSPDQIQAQQL
+83 LSPDQIEAQQL
-94 ARGAVGVQQP
+94 ARGAVGVQEP
-104 FIQEAM
+104 FIAEAI
-110 SRGQQGIDA
+110 SRGQLGIDA

-124 GGQAL
+124 GGQSL
-129 ASQQALQQIQ
+129 ASQQALRQIQ

-150 RAMTDAIGGT
+150 RAMMDAIGGT
-160 QQGRARAIEAEG
+160 QQGRARALEAEA
-172 RLRGDLSDITGM
+172 RLRGDLGDITGM
-184 AQDSTGQYID
+184 AQRSTGQYID

-234 AVGMSMRER
+234 AVGMGMISK

-250 AGGENLAAQAVASQR
+250 STGEELASAATALQR
-265 GRLGLAEQGL
+265 G
-275 KGGISELGRNLTDA
+275 
-289 IGTRMIGEQG
+289 
-299 LSRDLAQGSELA
+299 
-311 ARAGASQ
+311 
-318 RARLGLAEA
+318 
-327 GLQSGAGELGRNLT
+327 
-341 DTIGMRMMGQENLS
+341 
-355 RGLSRQ
+355 
-361 EQLAAGAGAS
+361 
-371 QRARLDLAEQGLSGG
+371 RLDLAETGMAGG

-392 DLTRQLGAEA
+392 DLTRQLGAESA
-402 QTTGDFSGQLGE
+402 ATGGFGGQIGE
-414 ARTQLRN
+414 ARTQLKN
-421 TVEDGFSIGDKT
+421 TVEDGFNIGDKT

-438 PYEDQVIQQSIRDA
+438 PYEDKVVQQSIRDA

-491 GRGLAKEVGG
+491 GRGLAREVGG

-524 QRTAS
+524 QRAAS
-529 SGLASLAGQELTGER
+529 SGLASLAGQELGAER

-554 QQRLGSAQSL
+554 QQRY
-564 AGMRQQRAA
+564 
-573 SELGASRDLANTLGQ
+573 
-588 TAQQR
+588 
-593 FGADQQ
+593 
-599 VADAMAQ
+599 
-606 ASAQKFGAAQNI
+606 GAAQNL
-618 AGMRQQRAASELG
+618 AGMQQQRAASELG
-631 SSRQMADILRQDAQ
+631 SV
-645 TRFGAG
+645 
-651 QQTADALTQAAGQ
+651 
-664 RFGAAQNLAGMRQ
+664 
-677 QRAASE
+677 
-683 LGSGTQL
+683 TQL

-706 QVAGQFQQAAGQK
+706 QVAGQVQQAAGQK

-765 MSGAAQQR
+765 MGGAAQQL
-773 YGAATGL
+773 YGAGTGL

-792 AARAAAAQQGMNVAG
+792 AARAAAAQQGMGVAG
-807 SLANQYG
+807 TLANQYG
-814 QIGQQQYGAGQ
+814 QIGQQQFGAGQ
-825 ALAGAQ
+825 QLAGAQ
-831 TGYGGFLSGL
+831 AGYGTFLSGL

-846 QAAQQ
+846 QAAMQ

-890 ALMPFVNMSPTGQT
+890 ALMPFVNMNPAGKTT
-904 NVQTQYTPP
+904 VQTQYTPP
-913 PSAIQAGL
+913 PSALQAGI

-926 ALGAIG
+926 TLGALGRW
-932 NFNNPNNQLRQQ
+932 NNPNSELPPRLTPEPDNFNYENRQLRAQ
-944 PSS
+944 

>member
-24 QPYVAAVTRQDQFMD
+24 QPYVANVTRTDSMMD
-39 PLTQQLLYGT
+39 PITQQLLYGT

-83 LSPDQIQAQQL
+83 LSPDQIQAQEL

-104 FIQEAM
+104 FINEAI

-234 AVGMSMRER
+234 AVGMGMIGK

-250 AGGENLAAQAVASQR
+250 SRSEELASAAAASQR
-265 GRLGLAEQGL
+265 GRLDLAETGM
-275 KGGISELGRNLTDA
+275 KGGIS
-289 IGTRMIGEQG
+289 Q
-299 LSRDLAQGSELA
+299 
-311 ARAGASQ
+311 
-318 RARLGLAEA
+318 
-327 GLQSGAGELGRNLT
+327 
-341 DTIGMRMMGQENLS
+341 
-355 RGLSRQ
+355 
-361 EQLAAGAGAS
+361 
-371 QRARLDLAEQGLSGG
+371 
-386 ISRLDR
+386 LDR
-392 DLTRQLGAEA
+392 DLTRQLGAESA
-402 QTTGDFSGQLGE
+402 ATGEFGGQLGE

-421 TVEDGFSIGDKT
+421 TVEDGFNIGDKT

-438 PYEDQVIQQSIRDA
+438 PYEDRVVQQSIRDA

-513 AIGEDERARQA
+513 AIGEDERAKQA

-529 SGLASLAGQELTGER
+529 SGLASLAGQELQGER

-554 QQRLGSAQSL
+554 QQQY
-564 AGMRQQRAA
+564 
-573 SELGASRDLANTLGQ
+573 
-588 TAQQR
+588 
-593 FGADQQ
+593 
-599 VADAMAQ
+599 
-606 ASAQKFGAAQNI
+606 
-618 AGMRQQRAASELG
+618 
-631 SSRQMADILRQDAQ
+631 
-645 TRFGAG
+645 
-651 QQTADALTQAAGQ
+651 
-664 RFGAAQNLAGMRQ
+664 GAAQNLAGMQQ

-683 LGSGTQL
+683 LASSTNL
-690 ADIYRQGAQQR
+690 ANMLGQGAQQR

-706 QVAGQFQQAAGQK
+706 QVAGQVQQAAGQK

-792 AARAAAAQQGMNVAG
+792 AARTAAAQQGMNVAG

-814 QIGQQQYGAGQ
+814 QIGQQQFGAGQ

-831 TGYGGFLSGL
+831 QGYGGFLSGL

-890 ALMPFVNMSPTGQT
+890 ALMPFVNMSPTGTT
-904 NVQTQYTPP
+904 NVVTQYTPP

-932 NFNNPNNQLRQQ
+932 NFNNPNNQLNQQ

>member
-24 QPYVAAVTRQDQFMD
+24 QPYVANVTRSDSMMD
-39 PLTQQLLYGT
+39 PITQQLLYGT

-104 FIQEAM
+104 FIQEAI

-150 RAMTDAIGGT
+150 RAMTDAISGT

-234 AVGMSMRER
+234 AVGMGMIGK

-250 AGGENLAAQAVASQR
+250 SRSEELASAAAASQR
-265 GRLGLAEQGL
+265 GRLDLAETGM
-275 KGGISELGRNLTDA
+275 KGGIS
-289 IGTRMIGEQG
+289 Q
-299 LSRDLAQGSELA
+299 
-311 ARAGASQ
+311 
-318 RARLGLAEA
+318 
-327 GLQSGAGELGRNLT
+327 
-341 DTIGMRMMGQENLS
+341 
-355 RGLSRQ
+355 
-361 EQLAAGAGAS
+361 
-371 QRARLDLAEQGLSGG
+371 
-386 ISRLDR
+386 LDR
-392 DLTRQLGAEA
+392 DLTRQLGAESA
-402 QTTGDFSGQLGE
+402 ATGEFGGQLGE

-421 TVEDGFSIGDKT
+421 TVEDGFNIGDKT

-438 PYEDQVIQQSIRDA
+438 PYEDRVVQQSIRDA

-513 AIGEDERARQA
+513 AIGEDERAKQA

-529 SGLASLAGQELTGER
+529 SGLASLAGQELQGER

-554 QQRLGSAQSL
+554 QQQY
-564 AGMRQQRAA
+564 
-573 SELGASRDLANTLGQ
+573 
-588 TAQQR
+588 
-593 FGADQQ
+593 
-599 VADAMAQ
+599 
-606 ASAQKFGAAQNI
+606 
-618 AGMRQQRAASELG
+618 
-631 SSRQMADILRQDAQ
+631 
-645 TRFGAG
+645 
-651 QQTADALTQAAGQ
+651 
-664 RFGAAQNLAGMRQ
+664 GAAQNLAGMRQ

-683 LGSGTQL
+683 LASSTNL
-690 ADIYRQGAQQR
+690 ANMLGQGAQQR

-706 QVAGQFQQAAGQK
+706 QVAGQVQQAAGQK

-760 GLGSL
+760 GLQSL

-773 YGAATGL
+773 YGAGTGL

-792 AARAAAAQQGMNVAG
+792 AARTAAAQQGMNVAG

-814 QIGQQQYGAGQ
+814 QIGQQQFGAGQ

-921 GTGLA
+921 GTGLSSA
-926 ALGAIG
+926 WG
-932 NFNNPNNQLRQQ
+932 NRLISTIQII
-944 PSS
+944 S

>member
-24 QPYVAAVTRQDQFMD
+24 QPYVASVTRQDQFMD

-49 DGQGGFIP
+49 DGQDGFIP

-69 EEGRPIVIPQEIAG
+69 SEGRPIVIPQEIAG

-110 SRGQQGIDA
+110 SRGQLGIDA
-119 LQSGI
+119 LKSGI
-124 GGQAL
+124 GGQSL
-129 ASQQALQQIQ
+129 ASQQALRQIQ

-150 RAMTDAIGGT
+150 RAMMDAIGGT
-160 QQGRARAIEAEG
+160 QQGRARALEAEA
-172 RLRGDLSDITGM
+172 RLRGDLGDITGM
-184 AQDSTGQYID
+184 AQRSTGQYID

-214 AKVRQQ
+214 AKARQQ
-220 GQRSYD
+220 GRTTYD
-226 EFGRDITD
+226 EFGRDLTD
-234 AVGMSMRER
+234 SFGMAARGR
-243 EDLSRGL
+243 EDLARGL
-250 AGGENLAAQAVASQR
+250 AGGQDLSAQSTAGQRARLA
-265 GRLGLAEQGL
+265 LAEEGL
-275 KGGISELGRNLTDA
+275 QSGISDLSGNLTDSV
-289 IGTRMIGEQG
+289 GMRMIGQQG
-299 LSRDLAQGSELA
+299 LSRDLARSEQLA
-311 ARAGASQ
+311 SAAGASQ
-318 RARLGLAEA
+318 RARLGLAE
-327 GLQSGAGELGRNLT
+327 T
-341 DTIGMRMMGQENLS
+341 GMK
-355 RGLSRQ
+355 
-361 EQLAAGAGAS
+361 
-371 QRARLDLAEQGLSGG
+371 GG
-386 ISRLDR
+386 ISQLDR
-392 DLTRQLGAEA
+392 DLTRQLGAESA
-402 QTTGDFSGQLGE
+402 ATGGFGGQIGE
-414 ARTQLRN
+414 ARTQLKN
-421 TVEDGFSIGDKT
+421 TVEDGFNIGDKT

-438 PYEDQVIQQSIRDA
+438 PYEDKVVQQSIRDA

-491 GRGLAKEVGG
+491 GRGLAREVGG

-524 QRTAS
+524 QRAAS
-529 SGLASLAGQELTGER
+529 SGLASLAGQELGAER

-554 QQRLGSAQSL
+554 QQRY
-564 AGMRQQRAA
+564 
-573 SELGASRDLANTLGQ
+573 
-588 TAQQR
+588 
-593 FGADQQ
+593 
-599 VADAMAQ
+599 
-606 ASAQKFGAAQNI
+606 
-618 AGMRQQRAASELG
+618 
-631 SSRQMADILRQDAQ
+631 
-645 TRFGAG
+645 
-651 QQTADALTQAAGQ
+651 
-664 RFGAAQNLAGMRQ
+664 GAAQNLAGYAAV
-677 QRAASE
+677 AASCE
-683 LGSGTQL
+683 RSLGPLLWKAIRRYLSAGRSTKIWGGPATCWSGPASGRAKTM
-690 ADIYRQGAQQR
+690 
-701 FGAGQ
+701 
-706 QVAGQFQQAAGQK
+706 
-719 LAAGQ
+719 AAGQ

-765 MSGAAQQR
+765 MGGAAQQL
-773 YGAATGL
+773 YGAGTGL

-792 AARAAAAQQGMNVAG
+792 AARAAAAQQGMGVAG
-807 SLANQYG
+807 TLANQYG

-825 ALAGAQ
+825 QLAGAQ
-831 TGYGGFLSGL
+831 AGYGTFLSGL

-846 QAAQQ
+846 QAAMQ

-890 ALMPFVNMSPTGQT
+890 ALMPFVNMNPAGKTT
-904 NVQTQYTPP
+904 VQTQYTPP
-913 PSAIQAGL
+913 PNALNAGLAAGL
-921 GTGLA
+921 G
-926 ALGAIG
+926 ALGTMS
-932 NFNNPNNQLRQQ
+932 NFNNPNNQLRTY
-944 PSS
+944 

>member
-1 MSILTPGQLQRI
+1 MSILTPAQLQRI
-13 RKFEE
+13 RRFQE
-18 GGAAGD
+18 GGAAVD
-24 QPYVAAVTRQDQFMD
+24 QPYIAAVTRKDDMMD
-39 PLTQQLLYGT
+39 PITQQLLYGT
-49 DGQGGFIP
+49 DGQDGFIP

-69 EEGRPIVIPQEIAG
+69 SEGRPIVIPQEIAG

-110 SRGQQGIDA
+110 SRGQLGIDA

-124 GGQAL
+124 GGQSL
-129 ASQQALQQIQ
+129 ASQQALRQIQ

-150 RAMTDAIGGT
+150 RAMMDAIGGT
-160 QQGRARAIEAEG
+160 QQGRARALEAEA
-172 RLRGDLSDITGM
+172 RLRGDLGDITGM
-184 AQDSTGQYID
+184 AQRSTGQYID

-234 AVGMSMRER
+234 AVGMGMISK

-250 AGGENLAAQAVASQR
+250 STGEELASAATALQR
-265 GRLGLAEQGL
+265 G
-275 KGGISELGRNLTDA
+275 
-289 IGTRMIGEQG
+289 
-299 LSRDLAQGSELA
+299 
-311 ARAGASQ
+311 
-318 RARLGLAEA
+318 
-327 GLQSGAGELGRNLT
+327 
-341 DTIGMRMMGQENLS
+341 
-355 RGLSRQ
+355 
-361 EQLAAGAGAS
+361 
-371 QRARLDLAEQGLSGG
+371 RLDLAETGMKGG
-386 ISRLDR
+386 ISQLDR
-392 DLTRQLGAEA
+392 DLTRQLGAESA
-402 QTTGDFSGQLGE
+402 VTGGFGGQIGE
-414 ARTQLRN
+414 ARTQLKN
-421 TVEDGFSIGDKT
+421 TVEDGFNIGDKT

-438 PYEDQVIQQSIRDA
+438 PYEDKVVQQSIRDA

-491 GRGLAKEVGG
+491 GRGLAREVGG

-524 QRTAS
+524 QRAAS
-529 SGLASLAGQELTGER
+529 SGLASLAGQELGAER

-554 QQRLGSAQSL
+554 QQRY
-564 AGMRQQRAA
+564 
-573 SELGASRDLANTLGQ
+573 
-588 TAQQR
+588 
-593 FGADQQ
+593 
-599 VADAMAQ
+599 
-606 ASAQKFGAAQNI
+606 GAAQNL
-618 AGMRQQRAASELG
+618 AGMQQQRAASELG
-631 SSRQMADILRQDAQ
+631 SV
-645 TRFGAG
+645 
-651 QQTADALTQAAGQ
+651 
-664 RFGAAQNLAGMRQ
+664 
-677 QRAASE
+677 
-683 LGSGTQL
+683 TQL

-706 QVAGQFQQAAGQK
+706 QLAGQVQQAAGQK

-724 GYGNLIQQT
+724 GYGDLIQQT
-733 AQSQLGAQQQ
+733 AQAQLGAQQQ
-743 LGAQMGQ
+743 QNQQMGQ

-765 MSGAAQQR
+765 MTGAAQQL
-773 YGAATGL
+773 YGAGTGL

-792 AARAAAAQQGMNVAG
+792 AARAAAAQQGMGVAG
-807 SLANQYG
+807 TLANQYG

-831 TGYGGFLSGL
+831 QGYGGFLSGL

-890 ALMPFVNMSPTGQT
+890 ALMPFVNMSPTAT
-904 NVQTQYTPP
+904 SSVQMQYTPP
-913 PSAIQAGL
+913 PSALQAGI

-926 ALGAIG
+926 TLGALG
-932 NFNNPNNQLRQQ
+932 NFNNPNRYLRDDRSAPPVAQ
-944 PSS
+944 

>member
-24 QPYVAAVTRQDQFMD
+24 QPYVASVTRQDSMMD
-39 PLTQQLLYGT
+39 PITQQLLYGT

-201 QGRRATEDFGMDL
+201 QARRATEDFGMDL

-234 AVGMSMRER
+234 SFGMAARGR
-243 EDLSRGL
+243 EDLARGL
-250 AGGENLAAQAVASQR
+250 AGGQDLSAQSTAGQRARLA
-265 GRLGLAEQGL
+265 LAEKGL
-275 KGGISELGRNLTDA
+275 QSGISDLSGNLTDS
-289 IGTRMIGEQG
+289 IGMRMIGQQG
-299 LSRDLAQGSELA
+299 LSRDLARSEQLA
-311 ARAGASQ
+311 SAAGASQ
-318 RARLGLAEA
+318 RG
-327 GLQSGAGELGRNLT
+327 
-341 DTIGMRMMGQENLS
+341 
-355 RGLSRQ
+355 
-361 EQLAAGAGAS
+361 
-371 QRARLDLAEQGLSGG
+371 RLDLAETGLKGG
-386 ISRLDR
+386 ISQLDR
-392 DLTRQLGAEA
+392 DLTRQLGAESA
-402 QTTGDFSGQLGE
+402 ATGEFGGQLGE

-421 TVEDGFSIGDKT
+421 TVEDGFNIGDKT

-438 PYEDQVIQQSIRDA
+438 PYEDRVVQQSIRDA

-513 AIGEDERARQA
+513 AIGEDERAKQA

-529 SGLASLAGQELTGER
+529 SGLASLAGQELQGER

-554 QQRLGSAQSL
+554 QQQY
-564 AGMRQQRAA
+564 
-573 SELGASRDLANTLGQ
+573 
-588 TAQQR
+588 
-593 FGADQQ
+593 
-599 VADAMAQ
+599 
-606 ASAQKFGAAQNI
+606 
-618 AGMRQQRAASELG
+618 
-631 SSRQMADILRQDAQ
+631 
-645 TRFGAG
+645 
-651 QQTADALTQAAGQ
+651 
-664 RFGAAQNLAGMRQ
+664 GAAQNLAGMRQ

-683 LGSGTQL
+683 LGSSRELANMLGQTAQQRYGAGESVASAAAQAAQQQFGAAQNLAGMRQQRAASELASGNQL
-690 ADIYRQGAQQR
+690 ADVYRQGAQQMY
-701 FGAGQ
+701 GADQALAGQ
-706 QVAGQFQQAAGQK
+706 AQQIAGQK

-773 YGAATGL
+773 YGAGTGL

-792 AARAAAAQQGMNVAG
+792 AARTAAAQQGMNVAG

-814 QIGQQQYGAGQ
+814 QIGQQQFGAGQ

-890 ALMPFVNMSPTGQT
+890 ALMPFVNMSPTGT
-904 NVQTQYTPP
+904 SNVQTQYTPP

-932 NFNNPNNQLRQQ
+932 NFNNPNNQLRQ
-944 PSS
+944 

>member
-1 MSILTPGQLQRI
+1 MSILTPAQLQRI
-13 RKFEE
+13 RRFQE
-18 GGAAGD
+18 GGAAVD
-24 QPYVAAVTRQDQFMD
+24 QPYIAAVSREDQFMD
-39 PLTQQLLYGT
+39 PITQQLLYGT
-49 DGQGGFIP
+49 DGQDGFIP

-69 EEGRPIVIPQEIAG
+69 SEGRPIVIPQEIAG
-83 LSPDQIQAQQL
+83 LSPDQIEAQQL
-94 ARGAVGVQQP
+94 ARGAVGVQEP
-104 FIQEAM
+104 FIAEAI
-110 SRGQQGIDA
+110 SRGQLGIDA
-119 LQSGI
+119 LRSGI
-124 GGQAL
+124 GGQSL
-129 ASQQALQQIQ
+129 ASQQALRQIQ

-150 RAMTDAIGGT
+150 RAMMDAISGT
-160 QQGRARAIEAEG
+160 QQGRARALEAEA
-172 RLRGDLSDITGM
+172 RLRGDLGDITGM
-184 AQDSTGQYID
+184 AQRSTGQYID

-234 AVGMSMRER
+234 AVGMGMISK

-250 AGGENLAAQAVASQR
+250 STGEELASAATALQR
-265 GRLGLAEQGL
+265 G
-275 KGGISELGRNLTDA
+275 
-289 IGTRMIGEQG
+289 
-299 LSRDLAQGSELA
+299 
-311 ARAGASQ
+311 
-318 RARLGLAEA
+318 
-327 GLQSGAGELGRNLT
+327 
-341 DTIGMRMMGQENLS
+341 
-355 RGLSRQ
+355 
-361 EQLAAGAGAS
+361 
-371 QRARLDLAEQGLSGG
+371 RLDLAETGMAGG

-392 DLTRQLGAEA
+392 DLTRQLGAESA
-402 QTTGDFSGQLGE
+402 ATGGFGGQIGE
-414 ARTQLRN
+414 ARTQLKN
-421 TVEDGFSIGDKT
+421 TVEDGFNIGDKT

-438 PYEDQVIQQSIRDA
+438 PYEDKVVQQSIRDA

-491 GRGLAKEVGG
+491 GRGLAREVGG

-524 QRTAS
+524 QRAAS
-529 SGLASLAGQELTGER
+529 SGLASLAGQELGAER

-554 QQRLGSAQSL
+554 QQRY
-564 AGMRQQRAA
+564 
-573 SELGASRDLANTLGQ
+573 
-588 TAQQR
+588 
-593 FGADQQ
+593 
-599 VADAMAQ
+599 
-606 ASAQKFGAAQNI
+606 GAAQNL
-618 AGMRQQRAASELG
+618 AGMQQQRAASELG
-631 SSRQMADILRQDAQ
+631 SV
-645 TRFGAG
+645 
-651 QQTADALTQAAGQ
+651 
-664 RFGAAQNLAGMRQ
+664 
-677 QRAASE
+677 
-683 LGSGTQL
+683 TQL

-706 QVAGQFQQAAGQK
+706 QLAGQVQQAAGQK

-765 MSGAAQQR
+765 MGGAAQQL
-773 YGAATGL
+773 YGAGTGL

-792 AARAAAAQQGMNVAG
+792 AARAAAAQQGMGVAG

-814 QIGQQQYGAGQ
+814 QIGQQQFGAGQ
-825 ALAGAQ
+825 QLWLVRRQ
-831 TGYGGFLSGL
+831 GYGTFLSGL

-846 QAAQQ
+846 QAAMQ

-890 ALMPFVNMSPTGQT
+890 ALMPFVNMSPTGKS
-904 NVQTQYTPP
+904 YCPD
-913 PSAIQAGL
+913 AIHAAAIRAPGWYRHWF
-921 GTGLA
+921 GN
-926 ALGAIG
+926 ALGRW
-932 NFNNPNNQLRQQ
+932 NNPNCRPGDLHKPTGR
-944 PSS
+944 

>member
-24 QPYVAAVTRQDQFMD
+24 QPYVANVTRTDSMMD
-39 PLTQQLLYGT
+39 PITQQLLYGT

-104 FIQEAM
+104 FIQEAI

-124 GGQAL
+124 SGQAL

-234 AVGMSMRER
+234 AVGMGMIGK

-250 AGGENLAAQAVASQR
+250 SRSEELASAAAASQR
-265 GRLGLAEQGL
+265 GRLDLAETGM
-275 KGGISELGRNLTDA
+275 KGGIS
-289 IGTRMIGEQG
+289 Q
-299 LSRDLAQGSELA
+299 
-311 ARAGASQ
+311 
-318 RARLGLAEA
+318 
-327 GLQSGAGELGRNLT
+327 
-341 DTIGMRMMGQENLS
+341 
-355 RGLSRQ
+355 
-361 EQLAAGAGAS
+361 
-371 QRARLDLAEQGLSGG
+371 
-386 ISRLDR
+386 LDR
-392 DLTRQLGAEA
+392 DLTRQLGAESA
-402 QTTGDFSGQLGE
+402 ATGEFGGQLGE

-421 TVEDGFSIGDKT
+421 TVEDGFNIGDKT

-438 PYEDQVIQQSIRDA
+438 PYEDKVVQQSIRDA

-513 AIGEDERARQA
+513 AIGEDERAKQA

-529 SGLASLAGQELTGER
+529 SGLASLAGQELQGER
-544 GLIDRAAQAS
+544 GLIDREAQAS
-554 QQRLGSAQSL
+554 QQQY
-564 AGMRQQRAA
+564 
-573 SELGASRDLANTLGQ
+573 
-588 TAQQR
+588 
-593 FGADQQ
+593 
-599 VADAMAQ
+599 
-606 ASAQKFGAAQNI
+606 
-618 AGMRQQRAASELG
+618 
-631 SSRQMADILRQDAQ
+631 
-645 TRFGAG
+645 
-651 QQTADALTQAAGQ
+651 
-664 RFGAAQNLAGMRQ
+664 GAAQNLAGMQQ

-683 LGSGTQL
+683 LASSTNL
-690 ADIYRQGAQQR
+690 ANMLGQGAQQR

-706 QVAGQFQQAAGQK
+706 QVAGQVQQAAGQK

-792 AARAAAAQQGMNVAG
+792 AARTAAAQQGMNVAG

-831 TGYGGFLSGL
+831 QGYGGFLSGL
-841 GGQAQ
+841 GAQAQ

-890 ALMPFVNMSPTGQT
+890 ALMPFVNMSPTGTT

-932 NFNNPNNQLRQQ
+932 NFNNPNNQLKNTMSVADFT
-944 PSS
+944 PS

>member
-18 GGAAGD
+18 GGATGD
-24 QPYVAAVTRQDQFMD
+24 GSYVANVTRQDQFMD

-104 FIQEAM
+104 FIQEAI

-234 AVGMSMRER
+234 SFGMAARGR
-243 EDLSRGL
+243 EDLARGL
-250 AGGENLAAQAVASQR
+250 AGGQDLSAQSTAGQRARLA
-265 GRLGLAEQGL
+265 LAEKGL
-275 KGGISELGRNLTDA
+275 QSGISDLSGNLTDS
-289 IGTRMIGEQG
+289 IGMRMIGQQG
-299 LSRDLAQGSELA
+299 LSRDLARSEQLA
-311 ARAGASQ
+311 SAAGASQ
-318 RARLGLAEA
+318 RARLGLAES
-327 GLQSGAGELGRNLT
+327 GLK
-341 DTIGMRMMGQENLS
+341 
-355 RGLSRQ
+355 
-361 EQLAAGAGAS
+361 
-371 QRARLDLAEQGLSGG
+371 GG
-386 ISRLDR
+386 ISQLDR
-392 DLTRQLGAEA
+392 DLTRQLGAESA
-402 QTTGDFSGQLGE
+402 ATGEFGGQLGE

-438 PYEDQVIQQSIRDA
+438 PYEDRVVQQSIRDA

-513 AIGEDERARQA
+513 AIGEDERAKQA

-529 SGLASLAGQELTGER
+529 SGLASLAGQELQGER

-554 QQRLGSAQSL
+554 QQQY
-564 AGMRQQRAA
+564 
-573 SELGASRDLANTLGQ
+573 
-588 TAQQR
+588 
-593 FGADQQ
+593 
-599 VADAMAQ
+599 
-606 ASAQKFGAAQNI
+606 GAAQNL
-618 AGMRQQRAASELG
+618 AGMQQQRAASELG
-631 SSRQMADILRQDAQ
+631 SSRELANMLGQTAQ
-645 TRFGAG
+645 QRYGAG
-651 QQTADALTQAAGQ
+651 ESVASAAAQAAQ
-664 RFGAAQNLAGMRQ
+664 QQFGAAQNLAGMRQ

-683 LGSGTQL
+683 LASGNQL
-690 ADIYRQGAQQR
+690 ADVYRQGAQQMY
-701 FGAGQ
+701 GADQALAGQ
-706 QVAGQFQQAAGQK
+706 AQQIAQQK

-792 AARAAAAQQGMNVAG
+792 AARTAAAQQGMNVAG

-831 TGYGGFLSGL
+831 QGYGGFLSGL

-932 NFNNPNNQLRQQ
+932 NFNNPNNQLKN
-944 PSS
+944 